1 MGVDGGR
8 MARWVWA
15 GPSIDPN
22 NGTGRAQSTKGGNG
36 KEKEIWRPSMLPYA
50 SDTGKDNQEAQSFP
64 FFSRKTNKNGL
75 QSTWKALQRETLS
88 SPAPVLRTPT
98 ILCTS
103 GLTVSH
109 LLCDIRRLILKQIT
123 KHGRVTFHCCL
134 IYILIG
140 WQEKNGLW
148 LWVLWGGYDLI
159 SHYNLMRSNS
169 CCSTLPYLW
178 TDFAYW
184 YFRKVTI
191 NRFLT

>member
-1 MGVDGGR
+1 MEVEWQGECGLGHLYILTMGLR
-8 MARWVWA
+8 EQK
-15 GPSIDPN
+15 
-22 NGTGRAQSTKGGNG
+22 AQKAAMGKRKKSDSPQCYLMLQTQEKITK
-36 KEKEIWRPSMLPYA
+36 KLSL
-50 SDTGKDNQEAQSFP
+50 SL

-134 IYILIG
+134 IYILI
-140 WQEKNGLW
+140 W
-148 LWVLWGGYDLI
+148 
-159 SHYNLMRSNS
+159 
-169 CCSTLPYLW
+169 
-178 TDFAYW
+178 
-184 YFRKVTI
+184 
-191 NRFLT
+191 

>member
-1 MGVDGGR
+1 MLPASVSFCLSSCPSSQSGPVLPTCSLPSSTVLEKEGACVSSGR
-8 MARWVWA
+8 QYPLHREQQKWVWMEVEWQGECGLGHLYILTVGLGEQKA
-15 GPSIDPN
+15 QKVAMGKRKKSDGP
-22 NGTGRAQSTKGGNG
+22 QCYL
-36 KEKEIWRPSMLPYA
+36 MLQ
-50 SDTGKDNQEAQSFP
+50 TQEDNQEAQSFP

-140 WQEKNGLW
+140 
-148 LWVLWGGYDLI
+148 
-159 SHYNLMRSNS
+159 
-169 CCSTLPYLW
+169 
-178 TDFAYW
+178 
-184 YFRKVTI
+184 
-191 NRFLT
+191 

>member
-1 MGVDGGR
+1 MGLR
-8 MARWVWA
+8 EQK
-15 GPSIDPN
+15 
-22 NGTGRAQSTKGGNG
+22 AQKAAMGKRKKSDSPQCYLMLQTQEKITK
-36 KEKEIWRPSMLPYA
+36 KLSL
-50 SDTGKDNQEAQSFP
+50 SLFFP
-64 FFSRKTNKNGL
+64 RKINKNGL

-109 LLCDIRRLILKQIT
+109 LLCDIRTLILKQIT

-134 IYILIG
+134 IYILIW

-159 SHYNLMRSNS
+159 SYYNLMHSNS
-169 CCSTLPYLW
+169 RCSTLPYLW

-184 YFRKVTI
+184 YFRK
-191 NRFLT
+191 